1 MIDKLFY
8 YVSDSY
14 DPYENMALEYVL
26 TMTADDQ
33 TAIVF
38 LWQNDQTI
46 VVGRNQNV
54 WKECYVNQIQRDG
67 VRIAR
72 RYSGGGAVYHDLG
85 NLNFSFC
92 MKTENYNIDQQITA
106 VIDAVSA
113 FGADAK
119 SSGRNDI
126 VLGDG
131 RKFSGNAF
139 LEKDDCACHHG
150 TLMIQTDLDSVE
162 RYLHV
167 SKEKLAS
174 KSVPSVR
181 ARVVNLKD
189 VCPKISV
196 EAVKR
201 QLINSVETVYGLTA
215 KPLKK
220 EAIDYSFVRA
230 QANKLASWQWI
241 YGRKTTFSHCM
252 HHKFLWGETD
262 FAFSVKNGMIEEVKI
277 YSDALAYAFIL
288 QCENALCGCA
298 YHAEKM
304 YKRLTDCAGSDPSL
318 LAKAKDM
325 WLVFAQNI

>member
-1 MIDKLFY
+1 MIKKTQY
-8 YVSDSY
+8 YVSTSL
-14 DPYENMALEYVL
+14 DPYKNL
-26 TMTADDQ
+26 
-33 TAIVF
+33 AIEKYLLDTVPRDGCTLY
-38 LWQNDQTI
+38 LWQNQNT
-46 VVGRNQNV
+46 VVIGHNQNAWV
-54 WKECYVNQIQRDG
+54 ECRTTLLEQEG
-67 VRIAR
+67 GKLAR
-72 RYSGGGAVYHDLG
+72 RLSGGGAVFHDLG

-220 EAIDYSFVRA
+220 EASI
-230 QANKLASWQWI
+230 
-241 YGRKTTFSHCM
+241 
-252 HHKFLWGETD
+252 
-262 FAFSVKNGMIEEVKI
+262 
-277 YSDALAYAFIL
+277 
-288 QCENALCGCA
+288 
-298 YHAEKM
+298 
-304 YKRLTDCAGSDPSL
+304 
-318 LAKAKDM
+318 
-325 WLVFAQNI
+325 